1 MEKESY
7 FEVQSDLERVPLRDH
22 LLHGYEEKSDFY
34 DAVRQLRDRWQHRIG
49 ECVGE
54 RNGFRQLRFHDTP
67 GGMPD
72 EAWLPDYLL
81 KEVDK
86 PDYLCDDDEDVIDE
100 KEQEL
105 EDELGFD

>member
-1 MEKESY
+1 MENETFY
-7 FEVQSDLERVPLRDH
+7 EVLSSLDGVPLRDH
-22 LLHGYEEKSDFY
+22 LQHGYEEKSDFY

-72 EAWLPDYLL
+72 EAWLPDYML
-81 KEVDK
+81 KEVEK
-86 PDYLCDDDEDVIDE
+86 PEYLCDDAETVDEQ
-100 KEQEL
+100 EQEL
-105 EDELGFD
+105 EDALGFD